1 MISALSNCYIHPT
14 TSQHLY
20 SVSSQYFLTYI
31 SQSRRMNSSSKTL
44 IVSSMALPN
53 IISSNLTATLSE
65 HYQIHTCYS
74 FKHLLNSSTH
84 RSNKYERNRSKFDQ
98 ENFTFDDYSIGWN
111 NSLLVP
117 NMNVE
122 HDSLL
127 NTSEKSSTN
136 KLKFKE

>member
-1 MISALSNCYIHPT
+1 
-14 TSQHLY
+14 
-20 SVSSQYFLTYI
+20 
-31 SQSRRMNSSSKTL
+31 MNSSSKTL

-84 RSNKYERNRSKFDQ
+84 RSNKYERNRSKFDH